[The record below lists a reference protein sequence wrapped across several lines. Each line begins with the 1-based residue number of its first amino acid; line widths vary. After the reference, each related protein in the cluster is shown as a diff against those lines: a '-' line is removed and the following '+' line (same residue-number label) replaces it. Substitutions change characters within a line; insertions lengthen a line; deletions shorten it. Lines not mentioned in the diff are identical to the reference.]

1 MQVPPAAAWSVMP
14 SKSGELKKR
23 RTRLVAVLALLSL
36 VVSAA
41 AGCTRGERG
50 ASRFEE
56 TPARYWTALEAY
68 EQIKPAMLEW
78 HEDAY
83 VAYMG
88 TALTDERP
96 DWGLQSDGR
105 VPRWAFV
112 IDSPSSM
119 TQTGITLVHENEI
132 TIGVDGHPEVPITE
146 LGPPLP
152 IEQMK
157 DSNVAIGV
165 ARGAGIAM
173 SPYLIGLASYD
184 HDLQMEIPLS
194 WLLSYAPPEGG
205 QVLVFIDA
213 ITGELIRNGFAE

>member
-1 MQVPPAAAWSVMP
+1 M
-14 SKSGELKKR
+14 
-23 RTRLVAVLALLSL
+23 AVLALLSL

-41 AGCTRGERG
+41 AGCTRSERG
-50 ASRFEE
+50 PSRFEE

-88 TALTDERP
+88 ADLTDERP
-96 DWGLQSDGR
+96 GWGLQSDGR
-105 VPRWAFV
+105 LPRWTFV
-112 IDSPSSM
+112 INSPSSM

-132 TIGVDGHPEVPITE
+132 TIGVDGNPEISITE

-157 DSNVAIGV
+157 DSDVAIGV

-173 SPYLIGLASYD
+173 SPYMIGLASYD

-194 WLLSYAPPEGG
+194 WLLRYAPPDGG